1 MAAGSPTLK
10 TLLLEARALDEA
22 ARRAYLDRACPDP
35 ALRAEVESLLA
46 HEADPVPLLD
56 PGRLLAVLDTGGSAD
71 PADAPAAAPLP
82 DRIGSYRPVE
92 ILGEGGMG
100 IVYRA
105 EQVAPIRREVALK
118 LIRRGLDTDRVVA
131 RFEAERQAL
140 ARLDHPFIARVL
152 DAGATSDGRPFFVME
167 LVRGQPVTT
176 FADAARLDLR
186 QRVELLLAVCRA
198 VQHAHQKGLIH
209 RDLKP
214 SNILVAWHDAVP
226 HPKVIDFGIA
236 KAIGDPLAD
245 ATLTREGQFIG
256 TPDYMS
262 PEQAG
267 AIDADVDTRT
277 DVYALG
283 VIAYE
288 LLSGHRPYRFERA
301 TAEHVRHVLEHAP
314 RPAPSTTVAL
324 RRRRLLPATPP
335 DADQIR
341 RVAADRRTTPQR
353 LRRDLRGDLD
363 NIVLKAVEPDP
374 ARRYASVERL
384 AEDLRRYL
392 DGLPVEARAAS
403 WPYRTAKFVRRHR
416 MGVALA
422 ATAVLLLAAFVAS
435 TLVQSARVARERD
448 RAVAAE
454 QRARREAA
462 TAERMIAFLV
472 SLFTVADPGEA
483 RGSQVTAREILDRGA
498 GEIGRALEDDPEVRA
513 RLTHTMGQVYKQLGL
528 YDRAAALLG
537 DAVAARE
544 ALGAGARGAVAESLT
559 ALGDVERYRGRAE
572 EAARLLERALH
583 IRREV
588 LGPDHPAVGETLNNL
603 SLVVQEQGDLARAE
617 ALQRE
622 ALQIRRAALGPRH
635 EATANSLANLGRLLT
650 ARGRYGE
657 AIAALEEAVAIR
669 RVRLGPDH
677 PDLGFALQALSQA
690 LSRAGRHDEAEPPL
704 REAIGIVEKT
714 LEPTHPRRLDMLN
727 ELASLLQDRGDLEA
741 AEPLYREALAG
752 QRRRAPGGSMDVAV
766 LLNNLATLL
775 EDKGEY
781 EAARPLYEESLAMRR
796 ALRGPGHAAVATAL
810 NNLGRLHLALGAP
823 ARGEALLR
831 EALAIREAALG
842 GDHPLTGGTRALLGR
857 ALLARGRPEAA
868 EQELRAALA
877 VQEARLAPTHDALA
891 TTRVALGRVLLAR
904 GQTAEAEVVLR
915 QAIEAFTAQPHTL
928 RRRVAEAQILLADAL
943 AAGHRPEEARS
954 LLEAATGRLEPGNR
968 ADRALLDAAARVRTR
983 LRRTPASSTSPH
995 TATPSAAAPPRRG
1008 PAPG

>member
-1 MAAGSPTLK
+1 
-10 TLLLEARALDEA
+10 
-22 ARRAYLDRACPDP
+22 
-35 ALRAEVESLLA
+35 
-46 HEADPVPLLD
+46 
-56 PGRLLAVLDTGGSAD
+56 
-71 PADAPAAAPLP
+71 
-82 DRIGSYRPVE
+82 
-92 ILGEGGMG
+92 MG

-118 LIRRGLDTDRVVA
+118 LIRRGFDTDRVVA

-140 ARLDHPFIARVL
+140 ARLDHPGIARVL
-152 DAGATSDGRPFFVME
+152 DAGATPDGRPFFVME
-167 LVRGQPVTT
+167 LVRGQPITT

-214 SNILVAWHDAVP
+214 SNILVAWQDATP
-226 HPKVIDFGIA
+226 QPKVIDFGIA
-236 KAIGDPLAD
+236 KAIEEPLAE

-288 LLSGHRPYRFERA
+288 LLAGRRPYRFERV
-301 TAEHVRHVLEHAP
+301 TAEHVRQVLEHAA
-314 RPAPSTTVAL
+314 RPAPSTTVSV
-324 RRRRLLPATPP
+324 RRRRLRAATL
-335 DADQIR
+335 ADETALE

-363 NIVLKAVEPDP
+363 NIVLKALETDP

-384 AEDLRRYL
+384 AEDLRRHL
-392 DGLPVEARAAS
+392 DGHPVEARAPS
-403 WPYRTAKFVRRHR
+403 WTYRAGKFVRRHR

-422 ATAVLLLAAFVAS
+422 ATAGTLLAAFVAS

-462 TAERMIAFLV
+462 TAERVSAFLV
-472 SLFTVADPGEA
+472 GLFTVADPGEA

-498 GEIGRALEDDPEVRA
+498 GEIARALDADPEVRA

-537 DAVAARE
+537 EAVAARE
-544 ALGAGARGAVAESLT
+544 ALGDSGREAVAESLT
-559 ALGDVERYRGRAE
+559 ALGDVERYRGRLD
-572 EAARLLERALH
+572 EAARLLERALA
-583 IRREV
+583 IRKAA
-588 LGPDHPAVGETLNNL
+588 LGPDHPAVAETLNNL

-617 ALQRE
+617 TLQRE
-622 ALQIRRAALGPRH
+622 ALRIRQAALGRRH
-635 EATANSLANLGRLLT
+635 EAAANSLANLGRLLA

-657 AIAALEEAVAIR
+657 AVAALEEAVAIR
-669 RVRLGPDH
+669 RERLGPDH

-690 LSRAGRHDEAEPPL
+690 LSSAGRYQEAEPPL
-704 REAIGIVEKT
+704 REAIAIVEKT
-714 LEPTHPRRLDMLN
+714 LEPAHPRRLGMLN

-741 AEPLYREALAG
+741 AEPIYREALAG
-752 QRRRAPGGSMDVAV
+752 ERAQAGPGGSMSVAFV
-766 LLNNLATLL
+766 LNNLATLL
-775 EDKGEY
+775 EEKGAY

-796 ALRGPGHAAVATAL
+796 ALRGPRHAAVGTAL
-810 NNLGRLHLALGAP
+810 NNLGRLQLALGAP
-823 ARGEALLR
+823 ARAESLLR

-842 GDHPLTGGTRALLGR
+842 RDHPLTGGTRALLGQ

-868 EQELRAALA
+868 ERELRAALA

-891 TTRVALGRVLLAR
+891 ATRVALGRVLLAR
-904 GQTAEAEVVLR
+904 GRPAEAETMLR
-915 QAIEAFTAQPHTL
+915 LAVDAFAAQPRPPG
-928 RRRVAEAQILLADAL
+928 RRIAEARILLADAL
-943 AAGHRPEEARS
+943 AAVHRPEEARS
-954 LLEAATGRLEPGNR
+954 LLDAATATLRPDHR
-968 ADRALLDAAARVRTR
+968 AERPLLDAAARVRNR
-983 LRRTPASSTSPH
+983 L
-995 TATPSAAAPPRRG
+995 PRSG
-1008 PAPG
+1008 